1 MSIIRMDKLT
11 KSFGDVVALS
21 DFNFESADNEFVVI
35 VGPSGC
41 GKTTLLRLIAGLD
54 SPTNGSL
61 YLDGSDITSVSPKD
75 RDLAMVFQSYA
86 LYPNLTVFQNLA
98 FPLIMRNVDKKIIND
113 EVQMIAEK
121 LELTELLKRKPSTLS
136 GGQKQRVA
144 IGRAMIRKPK
154 AFLLDEPLSNLD
166 ASLREKM
173 RGELI
178 ALHNSLKTLF
188 FYVTHDQTEAM
199 AMGDRIIV
207 LNKGVI
213 QQIDT
218 PDIIYNNPANL
229 FVAGF
234 IGNPRMNFVDASIYK
249 KIGGTKSIGSNMI
262 IGIRPENIVIK
273 VSSNINSA
281 CGKVLYSERFGRETH
296 YHVSYDNQ
304 VIVVCVP
311 SANDGIAI
319 LNGDYVICFAEEARF
334 LFFEKDSGRAIKD

>member
-1 MSIIRMDKLT
+1 MSIIKMNKLA

-21 DFNFESADNEFVVI
+21 DFDFESADNEFVVI

-41 GKTTLLRLIAGLD
+41 GKTTLLRLIAGLE
-54 SPTNGSL
+54 SPTQGSL
-61 YLDGSDITSVSPKD
+61 YLDDEEITNRPPKD

-98 FPLIMRNVDKKIIND
+98 FPLIMRNVDKKTINS
-113 EVQMIAEK
+113 EVQSIAEK
-121 LELTELLKRKPSTLS
+121 LELTDLLKRKPGTLS

-166 ASLREKM
+166 AALREKM

-178 ALHNSLKTLF
+178 ALHNGLKNLF

-207 LNKGVI
+207 LNKGEV
-213 QQIDT
+213 QQIDS
-218 PDIIYNNPANL
+218 PSKIYNNPANL

-234 IGNPRMNFVDASIYK
+234 IGNPRMNFVDASIYE
-249 KIGGTKSIGSNMI
+249 KIGGCKNIGSNI
-262 IGIRPENIVIK
+262 VVGIRPENIVIK
-273 VSSNINSA
+273 VSDNNNPA
-281 CGKVLYSERFGRETH
+281 CGKVMYSERFGRETH
-296 YHVSYDNQ
+296 YHVSYGNQ

-311 SANDGIAI
+311 SSNENIAI
-319 LNGDYVICFAEEARF
+319 SNGDYVVCVAEETRF
-334 LFFEKDSGRAIKD
+334 LFFDKDSGRAIKD